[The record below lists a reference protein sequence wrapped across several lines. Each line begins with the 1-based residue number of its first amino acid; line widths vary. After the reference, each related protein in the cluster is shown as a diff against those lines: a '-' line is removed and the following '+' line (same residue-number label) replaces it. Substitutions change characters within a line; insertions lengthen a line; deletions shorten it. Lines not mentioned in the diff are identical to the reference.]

1 MDQHGAK
8 RMPQTVKVKLKGDQ
22 TNEGGGVVV
31 CVCVLGGPVL
41 GSSNFQVDWVA
52 RAGTRTG
59 FCLWPTLWLEPEL
72 GSATFP
78 ALVLTA
84 RSASGV
90 YAPLDSADGTGL
102 TNLISINTP

>member
-1 MDQHGAK
+1 M
-8 RMPQTVKVKLKGDQ
+8 V
-22 TNEGGGVVV
+22 
-31 CVCVLGGPVL
+31 VCVLGGPVL
-41 GSSNFQVDWVA
+41 GSTTFQLDWVA

-72 GSATFP
+72 ASATFP